1 MVKSRDIGYGWIIHI
16 FALMHASVALLC
28 RLWGV
33 GDEIVLTLLTM
44 TMALLLCFR
53 RNVSVEFFAIS
64 ILIVNIIGYALGTFG
79 ANLLSKLLPSLLAV
93 HELSTFLT
101 TEVLGWSIAWLG
113 GFFRK
118 TDSRNSLTYL
128 RWIII
133 AACVILLARLVI
145 VNMFSLHSITAIMM
159 LEMIRRFFSNSVA
172 LLMLVCA
179 DVVYVHYMAK
189 LGRSIPSALNMLL
202 IAAFI
207 CAMAC
212 FTAVTVGM
220 DFPTRVD
227 GHIEGEFFLLFTV
240 SLLVHIVTFSIVY
253 MVQFAQTSRA
263 QMQKAREKASLAQY
277 SYLKLKRQLNPH
289 FLFNSLNIL
298 DCLVCEEKT
307 EHASTYIH
315 KLAGIYR
322 YMLKSE
328 DLELV
333 PLSDELVFV
342 GLYVDL
348 LKVRFPEGFDVQ
360 VDVSDEAKRR
370 MVLPCALQ
378 LLVENATKHNAV
390 GVHDPLLVKISSDG
404 QSVRVCNNINP
415 KVTMSP
421 STGLGHKYLNE
432 RYMNLCGKGV
442 EICGEGG
449 EYTVVLPLL

>member
-1 MVKSRDIGYGWIIHI
+1 MIRFKDISSGWIIHI
-16 FALMHASVALLC
+16 FAFLHASVALLC
-28 RLWGV
+28 HSCGV

-44 TMALLLCFR
+44 AMALLICFR
-53 RNVSVEFFAIS
+53 KNVSVEFFAIS
-64 ILIVNIIGYALGTFG
+64 IIIVNIIGYALGTFG
-79 ANLLSKLLPSLLAV
+79 ANLLSKVLPSFAAV
-93 HELSTFLT
+93 HAMSTFIT
-101 TEVLGWSIAWLG
+101 TEFLGWSIAGLAK
-113 GFFRK
+113 FFHK
-118 TDSRNSLTYL
+118 EDSGDSVAYL
-128 RWIII
+128 RWIVI
-133 AACVILLARLVI
+133 AACVILLVRLVI
-145 VNMFSLHSITAIMM
+145 VNVFSAYSITALIM
-159 LEMIRRFFSNSVA
+159 LEVTRRFLSNSIA
-172 LLMLVCA
+172 LLIIVCA
-179 DVVYVHYMAK
+179 DVVYVHYVPGLRHSMPT
-189 LGRSIPSALNMLL
+189 ILNLL
-202 IAAFI
+202 LTLLFVCAVACIAAL
-207 CAMAC
+207 M
-212 FTAVTVGM
+212 VGM

-227 GHIEGEFFLLFTV
+227 WRIEGEFYLLFMV
-240 SLLVHIVTFSIVY
+240 SFLVHVLIFSMVY
-253 MVQFAQTSRA
+253 MIQFAQTSRV

-307 EHASTYIH
+307 EQASTYIH

-360 VDVSDEAKRR
+360 VDVPDDASRR

-390 GVHDPLLVKISSDG
+390 GVHNPLLVRISSDG
-404 QSVRVCNNINP
+404 HTVSVCNNINP